1 MKKSLI
7 IVALA
12 AAAAGCRATLPVR
25 QPRMTNAEY
34 MDACDA
40 CKARGYVC
48 ADIVDWASG
57 IRVGLQCDQDKD
69 AGKAN
74 LQAMLQIATEPLDR
88 RTPRGKK
95 IVDKRAP

>member
-1 MKKSLI
+1 MKKVLI
-7 IVALA
+7 IVVLA

-88 RTPRGKK
+88 RNARGKK
-95 IVDKRAP
+95 K

>member
-1 MKKSLI
+1 M
-7 IVALA
+7 ALA
-12 AAAAGCRATLPVR
+12 AATAGCRDTQPVS

-48 ADIVDWASG
+48 EDLVDRWSG
-57 IRVGLQCDQDKD
+57 IRMGLQCGEDKD
-69 AGKAN
+69 VGKAN

-88 RTPRGKK
+88 RNAKGKK

>member
-1 MKKSLI
+1 MKKVLI

-12 AAAAGCRATLPVR
+12 AAAAGCA
-25 QPRMTNAEY
+25 PRMDNEAY

-40 CKARGYVC
+40 CKARGYSCSDFTGAAPWRIGV
-48 ADIVDWASG
+48 
-57 IRVGLQCDQDKD
+57 QCGEDKD

-88 RTPRGKK
+88 RNARGKK
-95 IVDKRAP
+95 K